1 MKMLLISLFTCF
13 MAAQLT
19 GQIIINEVNIAD
31 NWVELYNAGTTTVD
45 ISSYALCNRPRYRVV
60 SATNSSGSNAG
71 VELIS
76 GSLNIGPGEYTVLG
90 WENISTHGIATGE
103 LGLYAEIGG
112 YTNVSNIQ
120 DYIQWGTGTP
130 GTGRDGTAVSAGIWD
145 STSSFAPAPTN
156 PSNSLAL
163 VVGNYTGGT
172 DSDSMDWE
180 ERSPTQG
187 AANNLLNH
195 VIINEVNISDEWV
208 ELYNAGTT
216 TIDISSYT
224 LCNFPRYGVVSSNA
238 VTLLSGSLL
247 MAPGD
252 ITVVRWAN
260 NISPNGATSGEMGI
274 YQMPG
279 MYASTTNIQDYVQWG
294 APNHGRSSTA
304 VSAGVWDNAST
315 FLPAPTNPANSLSL
329 VMGPFMGGT
338 DTDSMDWEEQV
349 PTQGAENTPPVN
361 CPTDDVITGNVPSE
375 TYYASNSITSA
386 GIVSTGADV
395 TFVAGDNIMLNEG
408 FTVELSAVF
417 EASIGACP

>member
-31 NWVELYNAGTTTVD
+31 EWVELYNSGTTTVD
-45 ISSYALCNRPRYRVV
+45 INNYTLCNFPRYGVIS
-60 SATNSSGSNAG
+60 SAAVTLLSGSA
-71 VELIS
+71 IMA
-76 GSLNIGPGEYTVLG
+76 PGDITVVR
-90 WENISTHGIATGE
+90 WANNISPNGATSGEMGIYQMPGMYNST
-103 LGLYAEIGG
+103 
-112 YTNVSNIQ
+112 TNIQ
-120 DYIQWGTGTP
+120 DYVQWGAP
-130 GTGRDGTAVSAGIWD
+130 NHGRSSTAVSAGVWD
-145 STSSFAPAPTN
+145 NASTFLPAPTN
-156 PSNSLAL
+156 PSNSLSL
-163 VVGNYTGGT
+163 VVGNHMGAT
-172 DSDSMDWE
+172 DTDSMDWE

-187 AANNLLNH
+187 AVNNLLNH

-216 TIDISSYT
+216 AIDISSYT

-349 PTQGAENTPPVN
+349 PTLGMDNGSTMAD
-361 CPTDDVITGNVPSE
+361 CPIDLDISGTIPQDTF
-375 TYYASNSITSA
+375 YASNNILSNGTIAMGDTV
-386 GIVSTGADV
+386 I
-395 TFVAGDNIMLNEG
+395 FVAGNEIMLNEG